1 MVKRLFHR
9 GLSWHAI
16 KRWLVTYWPLLLLVG
31 IISILTFLNYQP
43 NTWLTGWD
51 NLHPEFNFPLNLRN
65 SLFSVWQER
74 GTGFLAGMAPAAD
87 LPRVI
92 LLSLAS
98 SIFHLRSEIIR
109 YLWTF
114 SMLFLGPIS
123 TYFLLHHIF
132 LKPKFDPQTK
142 KIASFLGAL
151 FYLLNLATIQYFYI
165 PFESFSAFFAFF
177 PLIILATTLYFE
189 KASIKHYLL
198 LLTVLLISS
207 PAFFVQTLF
216 VVLSLCLL
224 PIILSHLHHGK
235 KKIFVLFITLLTTQS
250 YWLIPQIFFVTTH
263 AGEISQSHA
272 NLLSSG
278 ETLFRNLQFSNLKD
292 LALLKGFWFNILDP
306 AGNNKFDYLFLVW
319 RNHLANPTIAII
331 GYFAFALVLTGIIY
345 SLKKKLPFTKAFLTV
360 FIICNFFLLGGVQII
375 GAGIPILGELFR
387 SPFTKFSIPLV
398 FTYSLFFS
406 VGVIFLFDIFSFLH
420 HRLTYLLTL
429 FTVSLALIIFM
440 TPAFTGN
447 LISPQMRVKIPGE
460 YFELFD
466 FFKKEDPATRI
477 ANFPQYVLWGWNY
490 YSWGYR
496 GAGFLWYGI
505 KQPILDRGFDVW
517 DRGGEKYYEEMSTAL
532 YSENQKEFEG
542 LIDKYAINWI
552 LIDKNV
558 ISPSPDVDLGLTKL
572 QKFLDNSD
580 KFTLA
585 KNIDDKILVY
595 RTDVDENVKNFLSIT
610 SPRPS
615 PYQGEGVE
623 GEVHPF
629 ASPSLRPFKSIID
642 DKSITV
648 SAIAGG
654 EVLTIPN
661 YLAAENLVPV
671 SISYKKT
678 FKGLTLKFESLLPT
692 ITIGDK
698 QIKLTAPATYLD
710 FPLTTTQ
717 SGFVLAV
724 NDQFFEVQLPEELAF
739 QATYYPVTTT
749 YLPTQTKLRVSL
761 YTNSP
766 FYTLDLTSAF
776 AAATPSQCF
785 TNKPNRKI
793 EKIVENKTISLFG
806 TDLVGCLSA
815 PIPQPTDLNLLILLN
830 LTYSSPTNTPANASI
845 STLGLS
851 SLNSPQPLIAKK
863 EPTFARFYAK
873 PIFQPLM
880 ANLILEA
887 NETKSTQE
895 IDYQNI
901 SVDYFPLLAESDI
914 TLTGNPIQKI
924 PLDNARQITRSKLRE
939 ADYIDLSI
947 SLPIIDTPLT
957 VNSNTTHNLLSPEAI
972 NCDNFNHDK
981 FDKRTTPEGTLYTAT
996 NANSCDSLNL
1006 RHLPHDTN
1014 YVILIDQ
1021 QTIEGL
1027 PTTICL
1033 ENYATRRCD
1042 IFERLI
1048 NGKQTIIQ
1056 PISNLHENDGYTLH
1070 LFNQSFGSR
1079 PTKNLTRSI
1088 TVAPYPL
1095 KFLKGISLENT
1106 DFPSTQ
1112 RGEGGAATAGGE
1124 VISTHPAEFLYT
1136 ISINNSPGALPNEM
1150 ISLYQTRSPYWKAL
1164 EVSEAD
1170 TKLPLWVLI
1179 AKLPFLYFK
1188 HYVIPAKA
1196 GIYLNR
1202 SPIESEMTDSWF
1214 NSWSLPALA
1223 KGQSASGGGPHHLV
1237 IFYLPQYL
1245 EFLGLLLLPLPLLGI
1260 FIYFI
1265 FSKHSPFRRGNQ
1277 KG

>member
-9 GLSWHAI
+9 GFSWRAI
-16 KRWLVTYWPLLLLVG
+16 KRWLVTYWPMFLLVG
-31 IISILTFLNYQP
+31 IISVLTFLNYQP

-51 NLHPEFNFPLNLRN
+51 NLHPEFNFPLNLGN

-74 GTGFLAGMAPAAD
+74 GTGFLAGMSPAAD
-87 LPRVI
+87 LPRI
-92 LLSLAS
+92 LILNSIFAISHLPLSLY
-98 SIFHLRSEIIR
+98 R
-109 YLWTF
+109 YLWHF
-114 SMLFLGPIS
+114 FCLFIGPIS

-142 KIASFLGAL
+142 RVASFLGAL
-151 FYLLNLATIQYFYI
+151 FYLLNLATIQYFFI

-189 KASIKHYLL
+189 KASTKHYLI

-224 PIILSHLHHGK
+224 PIILGHLGHGK
-235 KKIFVLFITLLTTQS
+235 KKIFVLLITLLATQS
-250 YWLIPQIFFVTTH
+250 YWLIPQIFFVATH

-306 AGNNKFDYLFLVW
+306 AGDNKFDYLFLVW
-319 RNHLANPTIAII
+319 RNHLANPTITII
-331 GYFAFALVLTGIIY
+331 GYFSFALVLTGIIY
-345 SLKKKLPFTKAFLTV
+345 SLKKKLPFTKAFLTI
-360 FIICNFFLLGGVQII
+360 FIACNFFLLGGVQIV

-387 SPFTKFSIPLV
+387 SPFTKFSIPLA
-398 FTYSLFFS
+398 FTYALFFS

-440 TPAFTGN
+440 TPTFTGN
-447 LISPQMRVKIPGE
+447 LISPQMRLKIPSE

-517 DRGGEKYYEEMSTAL
+517 EPSSESYYEEISTAL
-532 YSENQKEFEG
+532 YSENQKEFESI
-542 LIDKYAINWI
+542 IDKYAINWI
-552 LIDKNV
+552 LVDRNV
-558 ISPSPDVDLGLTKL
+558 IAPSANVDLGLTKL
-572 QKFLDNSD
+572 QKFIDNSD
-580 KFTLA
+580 KFTLTFTA
-585 KNIDDKILVY
+585 GENILVY
-595 RTDVDENVKNFLSIT
+595 KTNVDQKVKNFLSIT
-610 SPRPS
+610 NNAQQITTNNLFTSS
-615 PYQGEGVE
+615 
-623 GEVHPF
+623 
-629 ASPSLRPFKSIID
+629 SLRPQPAQTID
-642 DKSITV
+642 NSLTLNSYLPNFV
-648 SAIAGG
+648 NSF
-654 EVLTIPN
+654 LTIPN
-661 YLAAENLVPV
+661 YLSTENLVPT

-678 FKGLTLKFESLLPT
+678 AKGLTLKFESILPT

-724 NDQFFEVQLPEELAF
+724 NDQYFEVQLPEELAY

-761 YTNSP
+761 YANSP

-776 AAATPSQCF
+776 TAATPSQCF
-785 TNKPNRKI
+785 TSKPNRKI
-793 EKIVENKTISLFG
+793 EKIISQNTISLFG
-806 TDLVGCLSA
+806 TDVVGCLSA
-815 PIPQPTDLNLLILLN
+815 PIPQGNDVNLLILLN
-830 LTYSSPTNTPANASI
+830 LSYSSPTNTPANASI

-863 EPTFARFYAK
+863 DPTFARFYAK
-873 PIFQPLM
+873 PVFRPLQ

-901 SVDYFPLLAESDI
+901 SVNYLPLLAESDI
-914 TLTGNPIQKI
+914 ILTGNPTQKV
-924 PLDNARQITRSKLRE
+924 PMSNDQSKMGNDKW
-939 ADYIDLSI
+939 AMINVSV
-947 SLPIIDTPLT
+947 SLPIIDSSLT
-957 VNSNTTHNLLSPEAI
+957 VNSNPTHNLLSPEPV

-981 FDKRTTPEGTLYTAT
+981 FDKQTTLEGTLYTAI

-1014 YVILIDQ
+1014 YAILIDQ
-1021 QTIEGL
+1021 QALEGL
-1027 PTTICL
+1027 PATVCL
-1033 ENYATRRCD
+1033 ENYSTRRCD
-1042 IFERLI
+1042 VFERLI
-1048 NGKQTIIQ
+1048 NGKQIIIQ
-1056 PISNLHENDGYTLH
+1056 PISNPNESIGYTLH

-1079 PTKNLTRSI
+1079 PTKNLTKSI
-1088 TVAPYPL
+1088 TISPYPL
-1095 KFLKGISLENT
+1095 NFLKNITLSSSLDSNFVTSYIPIS
-1106 DFPSTQ
+1106 
-1112 RGEGGAATAGGE
+1112 
-1124 VISTHPAEFLYT
+1124 STHPAEFLYT
-1136 ISINNSPGALPNEM
+1136 ADISSDGDPAGSSSEV

-1170 TKLPLWVLI
+1170 AKLPLWPLI
-1179 AKLPFLYFK
+1179 LKLPLL
-1188 HYVIPAKA
+1188 
-1196 GIYLNR
+1196 YLNNNQL
-1202 SPIESEMTDSWF
+1202 PQVTMNNANDSWH
-1214 NSWSLPALA
+1214 NNWQLPALA
-1223 KGQSASGGGPHHLV
+1223 KGQSASGGGPHHLI

-1245 EFLGLLLLPLPLLGI
+1245 EFLGLALLPLPLIVLVMLNL
-1260 FIYFI
+1260 FQHR
-1265 FSKHSPFRRGNQ
+1265 SLRA
-1277 KG
+1277 